1 MGSQEMVKKPFYKKW
16 WVWAIAIVF
25 LPAMCEK
32 MTSSPPQTQTHSANN
47 SINTPIAPAGEK
59 FKSMSPTEHLTN
71 AKSAL
76 KSNNFNVAKMHLDA
90 IPNEAKEFTKV
101 ADVRKEMDAAQKK
114 HEKTSK
120 LTSDE
125 NFMKSMEKKM
135 NEVRR
140 KLKKYYGT
148 ADDIRELNQNVA
160 LLTVAK
166 AAYANSTEP
175 SQKRIYSKISAL
187 LPKIESTLR
196 DTYASSIE
204 EIFVKNGMDIRVNAV
219 GDGKKTLRLKYALMS
234 QPLIYKFQNEVNL
247 DTQAKAIGFKK
258 IVYTNGFESDL
269 GSIWT
274 VKLN

>member
-1 MGSQEMVKKPFYKKW
+1 MDSQEKVQKPFYKKW
-16 WVWAIAIVF
+16 WVWSIVIVIF
-25 LPAMCEK
+25 PAMCEK
-32 MTSSPPQTQTHSANN
+32 MTNSPSQTQVPAANN
-47 SINTPIAPAGEK
+47 SINTPFAPVGEK
-59 FKSMSPTEHLTN
+59 FKSMSPTEHLAN

-90 IPNEAKEFTKV
+90 IPKEAKEFAKV
-101 ADVRKEMDAAQKK
+101 GDFRKDMDAAQKK

-135 NEVRR
+135 NEVRT

-166 AAYANSTEP
+166 AAYANSTES
-175 SQKRIYSKISAL
+175 SQKRIYSKMSAL
-187 LPKIESTLR
+187 LPKMESTLR

-219 GDGKKTLRLKYALMS
+219 SDGKKTLRLKYALMS
-234 QPLIYKFQNEVNL
+234 QPLIYKFQNEIHL

-258 IVYTNGFESDL
+258 IIYTNGFESDL
-269 GSIWT
+269 GSTWT